1 MATNLVNLVTVA
13 GRVPVAIKS
22 TTNAATVTNAS
33 SESGDTKGAA
43 LIKLDKSKSSK
54 DSSDTKG
61 AVLAKVVKIGAA
73 T

>member
-13 GRVPVAIKS
+13 GRLAVAIKS

-43 LIKLDKSKSSK
+43 LTKLDKSKSSR
-54 DSSDTKG
+54 DSGDTKG
-61 AVLAKVVKIGAA
+61 AALTKKIGAA
-73 T
+73 K